1 MERNRKKMFWLYAS
15 LAFIGFFALIFFSKE
30 EGRALFGGTA
40 RAETP
45 SRSSWPSELVLP
57 AGQKLV
63 GVSWLCHAACEPW
76 TVTRPMKAGESAE
89 SYSFSNGT
97 DAIRVRETPPSSR

>member
-1 MERNRKKMFWLYAS
+1 MDRNRKMFWLYSS
-15 LAFIGFFALIFFSKE
+15 LALVGLFALIFFIGPARE
-30 EGRALFGGTA
+30 MFGSGTA

-45 SRSSWPSELVLP
+45 RTSSWPAELVLP

-76 TVTRPMKAGESAE
+76 TATRPMKSGETAE

-97 DAIRVRETPPSSR
+97 DVIRVRETPPSSR

>member
-1 MERNRKKMFWLYAS
+1 MDRNRKMFWLYSAI
-15 LAFIGFFALIFFSKE
+15 AFVGFAALVYFS
-30 EGRALFGGTA
+30 RADFGTA

-45 SRSSWPSELVLP
+45 RASSWPSELVLP

-76 TVTRPMKAGESAE
+76 TATRPMKPGETAE
-89 SYSFSNGT
+89 SYAFSNGT
-97 DAIRVRETPPSSR
+97 DSIRVRETPPSAR